1 MPVQVVVW
9 PAWQRMLHWLLAAAV
24 VTALVTF
31 RGGALH
37 EAAGYAALAAAVLR
51 IGLGFAGPAAARFG
65 AFLRGPRAVL
75 AHAGELVRG
84 NATRHLNHTPLGG
97 WMIVALLSLAAL
109 GGGAGALYV
118 TDRFW
123 GVDWVI
129 ALHRYACWP
138 LVALVPL
145 HVAGVIHASVTQRE
159 NLVRAMLDGR
169 KRRD

>member
-1 MPVQVVVW
+1 MPALVVVW
-9 PAWQRMLHWLLAAAV
+9 PAWQRVLHWLLAAAV
-24 VTALVTF
+24 LTALVTY

-37 EAAGYAALAAAVLR
+37 EVAGYVALAAATLR
-51 IGLGFAGPAAARFG
+51 IVLGFAGPGAARFG

-75 AHAGELVRG
+75 EHAGELLRG
-84 NATRHLNHTPLGG
+84 HATRHLNHTPLGG
-97 WMIVALLSLAAL
+97 WMIVALLALAAL

-145 HVAGVIHASVTQRE
+145 HIAGVIHASVTQRE
-159 NLVRAMLDGR
+159 NLVRAMLDGK
-169 KRRD
+169 KRDD